1 MFEVLMDEF
10 TDILDVEKK
19 WQHNCCLGL
28 KLQTHTHKPNYLQ
41 WSSMGKKK
49 EIRELLKKINI
60 LSAYWLCCLIN
71 SKLCHQ
77 FYFLW
82 GYGRTYYSVESLVP
96 IQKELKIQWKIC
108 GKSKD
113 NKN

>member
-49 EIRELLKKINI
+49 EIRELLKK
-60 LSAYWLCCLIN
+60 LTSCQHTDFAAWLIANCVI
-71 SKLCHQ
+71 SFISFEGMEEHI
-77 FYFLW
+77 
-82 GYGRTYYSVESLVP
+82 TV
-96 IQKELKIQWKIC
+96 
-108 GKSKD
+108 
-113 NKN
+113 